1 MAPAQLIQS
10 VSAPNPTPKNPVVDF
25 YLSPSDLTSSSDE
38 DDNEGQT
45 TKVEKSPIKPEASK

>member
-38 DDNEGQT
+38 DDNEG
-45 TKVEKSPIKPEASK
+45 

>member
-1 MAPAQLIQS
+1 

-38 DDNEGQT
+38 DENEVCT
-45 TKVEKSPIKPEASK
+45 TKVEKSPMKPEASK